1 MNQPLQWLTVC
12 VFLSILGCG
21 TNNPDLQE
29 VIEKSR
35 QVQAQTEKVLSDVK
49 KSNAEIREKMEKGK

>member
-1 MNQPLQWLTVC
+1 MKQPLHWLTGC

-21 TNNPDLQE
+21 TNNPDPQE
-29 VIEKSR
+29 VLEKSR